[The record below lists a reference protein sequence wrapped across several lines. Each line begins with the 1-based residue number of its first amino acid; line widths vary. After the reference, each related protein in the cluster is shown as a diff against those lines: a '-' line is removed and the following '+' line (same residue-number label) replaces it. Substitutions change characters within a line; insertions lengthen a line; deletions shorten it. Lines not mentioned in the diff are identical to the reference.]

1 MADHLSKEKRSWNMS
16 RIRSKN
22 SKPELIVRSFLHKQ
36 GFRFRLYS
44 AVLPGKPDL
53 VLSKYKTVIFIQG
66 CFWHRHP
73 NCSRATMPK
82 SNIIYWRKK
91 FESNQQ
97 RDKSVKRS
105 LEKLGWKVITV
116 WECEL
121 TRPQKKDHTL
131 ESIVKKITKSD

>member
-1 MADHLSKEKRSWNMS
+1 
-16 RIRSKN
+16 
-22 SKPELIVRSFLHKQ
+22 
-36 GFRFRLYS
+36 LYS